1 MRVFSKAFLTTNRKQ
16 GSSDFCQRMSEDLLV
31 QLKQISIQI
40 NRYFS
45 LGLLLFGATGNLL
58 NCLIFSQRKLRS
70 NPCVLYFLIAS
81 VSNLISILS
90 GLPSRMLRDWN
101 ILPDLTETNPRLCQ
115 FRLFILFSSR
125 TIASWLLLCA
135 TIDRYLVSSTKIYLR
150 RMSHFKQAIRWILLV
165 CFIFPIFWSE
175 TFYCFDANLSN
186 TPLKCYAKSK
196 ICRTTNDLAQA
207 FITTIIPSFIM
218 LIFGLNTITN
228 IHRSQLI
235 NRFSFV
241 KTPLTG
247 TTNKYRKL
255 DTSLT
260 RMLFLQ
266 IILLTIFNI
275 PQVVQKLYITTTFDQ
290 SKSAMQRTWER
301 FLFGISVLLTYIPGC
316 LPFYIYTFTGRI
328 FRQTLFQLCRRLIP
342 REIS

>member
-1 MRVFSKAFLTTNRKQ
+1 
-16 GSSDFCQRMSEDLLV
+16 MSPYSTAELNH
-31 QLKQISIQI
+31 ISIQI

-45 LGLLLFGATGNLL
+45 LVLLLFGMTGNIL

-70 NPCVLYFLIAS
+70 NPCVLYFLAAS
-81 VSNLISILS
+81 ILNLISILS
-90 GLPSRMLRDWN
+90 GVPPRMLRDWN
-101 ILPDLTETNPRLCQ
+101 ILPDLSETNSRLCQ
-115 FRLFILFSSR
+115 FRLFVLFSSR
-125 TIASWLLLCA
+125 TIAAWLLLCA

-150 RMSHFKQAIRWILLV
+150 RMSNIKQAIRWI
-165 CFIFPIFWSE
+165 FIFTCIFILFWSE
-175 TFYCFDANLSN
+175 TFYCFDANLVN
-186 TPLKCYAKSK
+186 TPLKCYAKSN
-196 ICRTTNDLAQA
+196 ICRRLNDLAQA

-235 NRFSFV
+235 NRISFG
-241 KTPLTG
+241 KSHLAMT
-247 TTNKYRKL
+247 TTNKYRKI

-275 PQVVQKLYITTTFDQ
+275 PQAIQKLYITTTFNQ
-290 SKSAMQRTWER
+290 SKSSMERSWER
-301 FLFGISVLLTYIPGC
+301 FLFGIAVLLTYMPSC

-328 FRQTLFQLCRRLIP
+328 FRQTLFQLCRP
-342 REIS
+342 RGYWTCENKFLHKNNQVEFILDLLTIQ